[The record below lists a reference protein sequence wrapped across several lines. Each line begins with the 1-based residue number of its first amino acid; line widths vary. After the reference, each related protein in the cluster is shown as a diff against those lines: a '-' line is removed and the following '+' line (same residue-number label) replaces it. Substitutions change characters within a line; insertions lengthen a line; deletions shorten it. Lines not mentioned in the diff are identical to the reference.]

1 MSRKVKHGGY
11 LWLKEKR
18 IHPSIRGHEKLQ
30 KYLNN
35 LEKDLIN
42 DLGGPE
48 QLTAA
53 KEIMIKTVVE
63 AYGFVLLSSMYCKK
77 EGILRPDLLKRGIV
91 ELQPVLGK
99 QFLAFM
105 NSCRQSLVA
114 LGLER
119 KAEEVIDI
127 QTYIKQFDEKKERRK
142 KNDE

>member
-1 MSRKVKHGGY
+1 MNRKVKHGAHI
-11 LWLKEKR
+11 WLKEKK
-18 IHPSIRGHEKLQ
+18 IHPSIRGHEKIQ
-30 KYLNN
+30 KYLAD
-35 LEKDLIN
+35 LEKDLIK

-63 AYGFVLLSSMYCKK
+63 AYGFILLSTLYCKK
-77 EGILRPDLLKRGIV
+77 EGILNPMLLKRGVV
-91 ELQPVLGK
+91 ELQPVLSR
-99 QFLAFM
+99 QFIAFM